1 MIAGN
6 NGFIISLGGFKLRRV
21 GICNALCLFVLLMP
35 TVVFVLCLVSF
46 VLGLFRAPYL
56 GLALPTWL
64 GSTLMLFVVLFM
76 VV

>member
-1 MIAGN
+1 MIARN

-21 GICNALCLFVLLMP
+21 ICNALCLFALLTP
-35 TVVFVLCLVSF
+35 TVVFVLCLVGF
-46 VLGLFRAPYL
+46 VLDLSRAPYL

-64 GSTLMLFVVLFM
+64 GSTLRLFVVLFM